1 MVRYSYDCVK
11 DIDMRILEIIQGRR
25 SVREFKHTE
34 IPEEAIDALIEAIRW
49 APSAGNLQSRKFYFV
64 FNQDIKR
71 RLARA
76 ALNQNFLAEAPLV
89 VVACLDR
96 GIAARY
102 GDRGVHLYSIQ
113 DAAVSVEN
121 MMLTAHELGLGSV
134 WVGSFNER
142 DVAEVMNLPDN
153 LRPVA
158 IVPIGYPART
168 PTAPPRNSREKAVEF
183 IT

>member
-1 MVRYSYDCVK
+1 M
-11 DIDMRILEIIQGRR
+11 
-25 SVREFKHTE
+25 
-34 IPEEAIDALIEAIRW
+34 
-49 APSAGNLQSRKFYFV
+49 
-64 FNQDIKR
+64 
-71 RLARA
+71 
-76 ALNQNFLAEAPLV
+76 